1 MALARTEQIGAWLRR
16 RSDEAKDEAKA
27 ITALAFRNGPIED
40 LHAGKTCVVCAG
52 RSEFS
57 HVSDEEMKRIMKAA
71 VNVMYRLLWQRDH
84 DPEAYLKS
92 IAFGERHTQ
101 KWGDP
106 EIETPR
112 QR

>member
-1 MALARTEQIGAWLRR
+1 MKPQLDPSLAI
-16 RSDEAKDEAKA
+16 EAKA

-40 LHAGKTCVVCAG
+40 LHAGKPCAVCG
-52 RSEFS
+52 GSPEFS

-71 VNVMYRLLWQRDH
+71 VNAMYRLLWQRDH

-92 IAFGERHTQ
+92 LVFGERYTQ
-101 KWGDP
+101 KWDDP

-112 QR
+112 PR